1 MNKKINIVLY
11 YFKGSDRMKK
21 KKIKKQ
27 EKKLKEPV
35 VMAEAAYNLSPDDIE
50 IGDEIITHRELKEKK
65 KIDKDD

>member
-1 MNKKINIVLY
+1 
-11 YFKGSDRMKK
+11 MKK